1 MGFFSSIKENLSKFT
16 FIVKPLFN
24 LKENKRKLAV
34 LGCYMA
40 LPVIEFYT
48 TKFLAKGI
56 SETEEDNI
64 SWTNKVYVMA
74 GSMVVGVV
82 LVSLRASISQY
93 LSGELENSLRKELM
107 AEWLNNNTAIGIDV
121 IRTVEKSM
129 AATKKAK
136 DTKEQSE
143 ITTNAKT
150 PVHEILNRH
159 VSSFSNGAINVTLT
173 TVNGTISIVLN
184 VCTLRNL
191 TKDTRLLA
199 LSSLYGLVCASWLY
213 LNNQSGLVLR
223 KEGDKIDEAMN
234 SRCIHVE
241 QNQDQ
246 ILSLNAE
253 ALELR
258 IGLDSLNSKAI
269 FNRRQLV
276 RTIKSYFSGH
286 LTFDSFTNLID
297 IIGPMLVKEGLIN
310 SVALVL
316 VKHQSYKLTYTI
328 QDVMYGYNNHFA
340 PMMLGMEEIINFKNL
355 IQGWK
360 KLRKDLPF
368 KQTYSNPNFTI
379 RGLNIHIPS
388 DSTISD
394 HVRATLTNPN
404 LIKDKTKTSRAPKA
418 LTFQF
423 ELGKT
428 YRFEGASNAGKTT
441 TIKALMGLWP
451 FATGEINYPC
461 ERDQI
466 RFVSQK
472 TFIPLDSTL
481 LEVITYPKELCKN
494 SLSALD
500 NISCYL
506 LPHIVE
512 LCISYLCE
520 DPKLKPSTRKVGQIK
535 EMMHA
540 FNLQHKVGDL
550 YKKENWQEILSQ
562 GEKQR
567 LAIIGA
573 LQSDPKVLVMDEAA
587 AGIDKDNKRII
598 ERYIKKC
605 LPRATI
611 IYTDHYP
618 LDDPNYRQ
626 PVNLSDRKDADDH
639 IAGVAEP
646 FADHAIYIDKD
657 KRMLKLKH
665 PLRSG

>member
-1 MGFFSSIKENLSKFT
+1 MRFFSSIKTNLRKFT
-16 FIVKPLFN
+16 SIVKPLFS
-24 LKENKRKLAV
+24 LKENKKKLAV
-34 LGCYMA
+34 LCCYMA

-48 TKFLAKGI
+48 SKFLAKGI

-64 SWTNKVYVMA
+64 SWTSKVYVMA
-74 GSMVVGVV
+74 GSMVVGAM
-82 LVSLRASISQY
+82 LTGLRGSISQY
-93 LSGELENSLRKELM
+93 LSGELENSLRKQLM
-107 AEWLNNNTAIGIDV
+107 EEWLSNNAAVGIDAV
-121 IRTVEKSM
+121 RILEKSVT
-129 AATKKAK
+129 ATKQTK
-136 DTKEQSE
+136 DTKEKSE
-143 ITTNAKT
+143 ITTSSKT
-150 PVHEILNRH
+150 PVHEILNKH
-159 VSSFSNGAINVTLT
+159 VSSFSDGAINVTLT
-173 TVNGTISIVLN
+173 TVNGMISIVLN
-184 VCTLRNL
+184 ICTMRNL

-199 LSSLYGLVCASWLY
+199 LSSLYGLVCAAWLY
-213 LNNQSGLVLR
+213 FEHQPRLALI
-223 KEGDKIDEAMN
+223 KEGGKIDETM
-234 SRCIHVE
+234 SSKYIHIE

-253 ALELR
+253 ALELQAVL
-258 IGLDSLNSKAI
+258 GSLKSKEI
-269 FNRRQLV
+269 FNRRLFI
-276 RTIKSYFSGH
+276 RHIKSNLSGN
-286 LTFDSFTNLID
+286 LTFQSFATLID

-316 VKHQSYKLTYTI
+316 VKHQSYKITHTI
-328 QDVMYGYNNHFA
+328 QDVMYGYNYLYA
-340 PMMLGMEEIINFKNL
+340 QMMVGMEEIINFKNL
-355 IQGWK
+355 VRGWK
-360 KLRKDLPF
+360 KFRKDLPF
-368 KQTYSNPNFTI
+368 KQTYSNPSFTI

-388 DSTISD
+388 DPTVSD

-404 LIKDKTKTSRAPKA
+404 LIKAKTKTSKATKA

-466 RFVSQK
+466 RFISQK

-481 LEVITYPKELCKN
+481 LEVITYPEPN
-494 SLSALD
+494 PSA
-500 NISCYL
+500 
-506 LPHIVE
+506 
-512 LCISYLCE
+512 
-520 DPKLKPSTRKVGQIK
+520 KKVDQIK
-535 EMMHA
+535 KMMHE
-540 FNLQHKVGDL
+540 FNLQHKIEHL

-573 LQSDPKVLVMDEAA
+573 LQSNPKVLVMDEAA

-605 LPRATI
+605 LPEVTI

-618 LDDPNYRQ
+618 LDVPNDRQ
-626 PVNLSDRKDADDH
+626 PINLYDRKVAGDH

-657 KRMLKLKH
+657 RRMLKKKH
-665 PLRSG
+665 LFRSG